1 MINLFEQ
8 NQNTDDLDSPAP
20 LTPYDS
26 VATPRSAREASPVG
40 DFEPFENEA
49 EILGE
54 IETADEESEGEDL
67 FGGDMER

>member
-1 MINLFEQ
+1 M
-8 NQNTDDLDSPAP
+8 SPYSSA
-20 LTPYDS
+20 
-26 VATPRSAREASPVG
+26 ATPRAAREGSPVG

-54 IETADEESEGEDL
+54 IETADEESDGEDL

>member
-1 MINLFEQ
+1 
-8 NQNTDDLDSPAP
+8 

-26 VATPRSAREASPVG
+26 VATPRSAREGSPVG

-49 EILGE
+49 ELLGE
-54 IETADEESEGEDL
+54 IETADEESDGEDL